1 MKWWFVGNSENSVG
15 GIMIDWPLK
24 TLLGIVVGLFLAL
37 PKTGLQQ
44 TSVQNPESQHCLWV
58 QQSLQKIKTIK
69 VGMTRADLLKVFTTQ
84 GGLYTP
90 IQRTYVFRECPYLKV
105 DVEFTPVGRPARD
118 AEGRVT
124 REESDR
130 DLINKI
136 SVPYIALSIID

>member
-1 MKWWFVGNSENSVG
+1 
-15 GIMIDWPLK
+15 MIDWSLK
-24 TLLGIVVGLFLAL
+24 ILLGIVVGLFLAL

-69 VGMTRADLLKVFTTQ
+69 VGMTRADLLKVFTTE
-84 GGLYTP
+84 GGLSTP
-90 IQRTYVFRECPYLKV
+90 IQRTYVFRECPYIKV
-105 DVEFTPVGRPARD
+105 NVEFTPVGRPARD

-136 SVPYIALSIID
+136 SVPYIALGITD